1 VKGFVSRVVGLGG
14 HAGSLYVGEV
24 GPGLVFRVT
33 P

>member
-1 VKGFVSRVVGLGG
+1 VKAFLAPVVGLGG
-14 HAGSLYVGEV
+14 DAGSLYVGEV